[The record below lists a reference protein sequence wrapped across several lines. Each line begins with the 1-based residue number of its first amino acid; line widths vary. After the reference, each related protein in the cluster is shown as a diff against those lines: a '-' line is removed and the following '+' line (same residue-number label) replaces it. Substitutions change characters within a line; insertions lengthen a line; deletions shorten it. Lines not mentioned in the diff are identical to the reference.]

1 MRAEERQTAKKQHAY
16 SSAKA
21 AYFASS
27 SIKEVILVFFEE
39 LDGSAVSLTI
49 ANGRNDYKSRFLFCN
64 GFFTT
69 VIFGLFYHC
78 KRHKARPHDMH
89 AGSNALQQR
98 FVPQPLMRSS
108 WQQLEQRASTKV
120 LKAAGVAVKLATA
133 CAQGGIPCQQTRA
146 TVKVSTDLT
155 PAFFMAKAHSLRVDP
170 VVITSSINTT
180 RLFLRRSGCLTLKAF
195 LTLEIRA

>member
-1 MRAEERQTAKKQHAY
+1 
-16 SSAKA
+16 
-21 AYFASS
+21 
-27 SIKEVILVFFEE
+27 
-39 LDGSAVSLTI
+39 
-49 ANGRNDYKSRFLFCN
+49 
-64 GFFTT
+64 
-69 VIFGLFYHC
+69 
-78 KRHKARPHDMH
+78 MH
-89 AGSNALQQR
+89 VGSNAVRQR
-98 FVPQPLMRSS
+98 LVSQPLMRSS

-120 LKAAGVAVKLATA
+120 RAAAIDAVKLATACGQGRLLVKLATA